1 MTFID
6 LRYLDSH
13 DTAKDSGTVTAEE
26 KKAADDAAAKK
37 IADDA
42 AAKKIADD
50 AAAKKIADEAAA
62 KKTDTGDAKT
72 TDTGDTKT
80 TDTTDKSG
88 DVAKTDD
95 ATKTDDKDK
104 VVVVEKPKVVDCSK
118 FKLEG
123 KSKNTQSK
131 TWKFNYDVADTKN
144 VVFKTWADAFNVVGD
159 PKDCKLKEDSEPKE
173 CRSYVGDCVGKD
185 FKTLEKPWLFEINQT
200 PVGILYVKYCY
211 ECTTADGSV
220 AS

>member
-1 MTFID
+1 MTFIG

-13 DTAKDSGTVTAEE
+13 DAAKDSGTVTAEE
-26 KKAADDAAAKK
+26 KKK
-37 IADDA
+37 
-42 AAKKIADD
+42 
-50 AAAKKIADEAAA
+50 ADEAAA
-62 KKTDTGDAKT
+62 KKKADEEAAKKKA
-72 TDTGDTKT
+72 DEEA
-80 TDTTDKSG
+80 
-88 DVAKTDD
+88 AKKKADEE
-95 ATKTDDKDK
+95 AAKTDDKDK

-118 FKLEG
+118 FNLEG

-159 PKDCKLKEDSEPKE
+159 PKGCLLDKDSEPKE

-185 FKTLEKPWLFEINQT
+185 FKKLEKPWLFEINQT
-200 PVGILYVKYCY
+200 PAGILYVKYCY
-211 ECTTADGSV
+211 QCTAADGSV